1 MANKISIIIPIYNVE
16 KYLNDCLD
24 SVFRQ
29 SYQDFEV
36 IAINDGS
43 TDNSLKII
51 ESYKE
56 EHSERLTIIDQENKG
71 ISASRNAGINASKGE
86 FIYFLDSDDFIP
98 PNMLEKCIQYFS
110 NHDVDSIFFNAI
122 AFTDG
127 INQEYAKNFDYT
139 RKVPERVY
147 ENLEL
152 FSLFMRG
159 KYIVHP
165 CCFMLKKEKFKELR
179 FPDGVIHE
187 DNYYTTKI
195 LMSESTT
202 SYVTQDVLYHRRV
215 RPNSIV
221 TQAKTRSH
229 YEGYYTVEKMLLLE
243 HGKSKLVHDFCR
255 RLFYTGTDVEIGKS
269 DSLKLSRRI
278 TLVYESFRYGL
289 NYKFCM
295 RLLFP
300 RCYSFIKSTA
310 LQVRSSH

>member
-1 MANKISIIIPIYNVE
+1 MAKKISIIIPIYNVE

-29 SYQDFEV
+29 SYKDFEV

-43 TDNSLKII
+43 TDSSLKIL
-51 ESYKE
+51 EHYKN
-56 EHSERLTIIDQENKG
+56 EHSEKLTIIDQMNKG
-71 ISASRNAGINASKGE
+71 ISASRNAGIEASKGD
-86 FIYFLDSDDFIP
+86 FIYFLDSDDFIHP
-98 PNMLEKCIQYFS
+98 DMLKRCIKHFI
-110 NHDVDSIFFNAI
+110 NHDIDAVFFNAV

-127 INQEYAKNFDYT
+127 LNQDYAKNFDYT
-139 RKVPERVY
+139 RKVPAGVY
-147 ENLEL
+147 DNLEL
-152 FSLFMRG
+152 FSIFMKG

-165 CCFMLKKEKFKELR
+165 CCFMLKKETFKDLR

-195 LMSESTT
+195 LNYKSTT
-202 SYVTQDVLYHRRV
+202 SYVTEEVLYHRRV

-229 YEGYYTVEKMLLLE
+229 YEGYYTVEKMLLME
-243 HGKSKLVHDFCR
+243 HGTSKLVHDFCR

-269 DSLKLSRRI
+269 NSLKLSRRI
-278 TLVYESFRYGL
+278 KLVYESLRYGF

-300 RCYSFIKSTA
+300 RFYSFVKSSA
-310 LQVRSSH
+310 HQVMSSH

>member
-1 MANKISIIIPIYNVE
+1 MANKVSIIIPIYNVE

-24 SVFRQ
+24 SVFCQ
-29 SYQDFEV
+29 SYKDFEV

-43 TDNSLKII
+43 TDNSLKIL
-51 ESYKE
+51 ESYKK
-56 EHSERLTIIDQENKG
+56 EHSEQLTIIDQKNRG
-71 ISASRNAGINASKGE
+71 ISASRNAGIEASKGK

-98 PNMLEKCIQYFS
+98 SNMLEKCVQYFID
-110 NHDVDSIFFNAI
+110 HDVDSVFFNAV

-127 INQEYAKNFDYT
+127 INQDYAKNFDYT
-139 RKVPERVY
+139 RKVPAGVY
-147 ENLEL
+147 DNLSL
-152 FSLFMRG
+152 FSLFMEG

-165 CCFMLKKEKFKELR
+165 CCFMLNKETFKELR

-195 LMSESTT
+195 LMKQNTL

-221 TQAKTRSH
+221 TQAKTHSH
-229 YEGYYTVEKMLLLE
+229 YDGYYTVENMLLQE

-278 TLVYESFRYGL
+278 RLVYQSLRYGF

-300 RCYSFIKSTA
+300 RFYSFVKSTTG
-310 LQVRSSH
+310 